1 MFADDN
7 SIENIQQLF
16 LEFKKYLELQKK
28 YTQLEVAEKL
38 TILLSTLILVLLVV
52 ILGMVALFYLSFTL
66 AYILDP
72 IVGGLMV
79 SFAMISCF
87 HILLIALIV
96 IFRKKIIINPM
107 TRFIAGLFIDNNK
120 NYNIMNINDISNTEI
135 LTLEDLQQRRA
146 EALEELRTQ
155 KQVMSDTARNLFAP
169 IAPAADKGT
178 AIMRAFNTGM
188 AVFDGAMLGIK
199 LMRKIRKIFRH

>member
-1 MFADDN
+1 MN
-7 SIENIQQLF
+7 
-16 LEFKKYLELQKK
+16 ELQL
-28 YTQLEVAEKL
+28 YNDVIIFAFHKL
-38 TILLSTLILVLLVV
+38 N
-52 ILGMVALFYLSFTL
+52 
-66 AYILDP
+66 D
-72 IVGGLMV
+72 LMTD
-79 SFAMISCF
+79 
-87 HILLIALIV
+87 
-96 IFRKKIIINPM
+96 K
-107 TRFIAGLFIDNNK
+107 
-120 NYNIMNINDISNTEI
+120 
-135 LTLEDLQQRRA
+135 RRA

>member
-16 LEFKKYLELQKK
+16 FDFKKYLELQKK

-96 IFRKKIIINPM
+96 AFRKKVIINPM
-107 TRFIAGLFIDNNK
+107 AKFIAGLFID
-120 NYNIMNINDISNTEI
+120 IMDMNDTVQTEI
-135 LTLEDLQQRRA
+135 LTLEDLQRQKA
-146 EALEELRTQ
+146 EALEELRAQ
-155 KQVMSDTARNLFAP
+155 KQVMNDTARNLFAP
-169 IAPAADKGT
+169 IAPAANKGT

-188 AVFDGAMLGIK
+188 AVFDGVVMGIK
-199 LMRKIRKIFRH
+199 IMRKIRAYFRNLK

>member
-1 MFADDN
+1 M
-7 SIENIQQLF
+7 
-16 LEFKKYLELQKK
+16 
-28 YTQLEVAEKL
+28 
-38 TILLSTLILVLLVV
+38 
-52 ILGMVALFYLSFTL
+52 
-66 AYILDP
+66 
-72 IVGGLMV
+72 
-79 SFAMISCF
+79 
-87 HILLIALIV
+87 
-96 IFRKKIIINPM
+96 
-107 TRFIAGLFIDNNK
+107 
-120 NYNIMNINDISNTEI
+120 NDISNTEI

-199 LMRKIRKIFRH
+199 LMRKIRKTFLYLLMIAILTIQVYPIFWIFIKYCL